1 MDERREALGA
11 FIREQR
17 QVAQVSLRKLGELAG
32 VSNVYL
38 SQIESGLRKPS
49 ADILQKI
56 ARALQVSAESLYVQ
70 AGILDEDRV
79 GTTELAI
86 AQDPRLSDSQRQA
99 LLTILASFLADDP
112 GTTSN
117 EGSQ

>member
-1 MDERREALGA
+1 MDDRREALGA

-38 SQIESGLRKPS
+38 SQIEAGLRKPS

-56 ARALQVSAESLYVQ
+56 ARALQVSAESLYVH
-70 AGILDEDRV
+70 AGILDENRT
-79 GTTELAI
+79 GTTEMAI
-86 AQDPRLSDSQRQA
+86 AQDTRLSESQRQA
-99 LLTILASFLADDP
+99 LLTILASFLAEESTP
-112 GTTSN
+112 PEATS
-117 EGSQ
+117 